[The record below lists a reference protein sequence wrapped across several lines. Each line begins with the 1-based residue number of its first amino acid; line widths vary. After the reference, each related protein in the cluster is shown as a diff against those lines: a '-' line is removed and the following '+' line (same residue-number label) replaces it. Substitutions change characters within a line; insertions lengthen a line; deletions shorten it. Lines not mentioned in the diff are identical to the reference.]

1 MLPILFCGTIGCM
14 AIGAPLVGW
23 IDGICSACVTL
34 ARIGFGATVDLSRHA
49 QGRVFTVFIAVVGIG
64 TMG

>member
-1 MLPILFCGTIGCM
+1 M
-14 AIGAPLVGW
+14 AIGGPLVNW
-23 IDGICSACVTL
+23 IDGVCSAYVTL